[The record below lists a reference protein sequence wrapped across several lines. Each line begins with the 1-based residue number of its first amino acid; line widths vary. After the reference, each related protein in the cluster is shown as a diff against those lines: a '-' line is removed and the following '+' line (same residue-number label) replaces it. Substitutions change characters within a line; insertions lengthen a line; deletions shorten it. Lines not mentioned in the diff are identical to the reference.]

1 MDSRVHVHNC
11 TCLPIFLGRIIIVSP
26 VNTMKVLATV
36 SEHTMVEAF
45 LRAEIESP
53 RWQAEILGPL
63 ARDGRSR
70 SVVDNANLE
79 DNAENAY
86 RAKLLAYR
94 GYRDR
99 GIFSG
104 FPNPV
109 QWYSVSLTCADL
121 AGVRVINSKPWPFF
135 SGGTRLAGDASRNL
149 RTGKI
154 THEVSNDILETVD
167 HLKRGHRLP
176 EIILVGEERDKTFV
190 IFEGHV
196 RTMAILASDTMSEVN
211 GIIGIAPD
219 MHNWMFY

>member
-1 MDSRVHVHNC
+1 LEDYTETAQS
-11 TCLPIFLGRIIIVSP
+11 LVSP

-53 RWQAEILGPL
+53 RWQAAILEQL

-70 SVVDNANLE
+70 FVVDNANLE
-79 DNAENAY
+79 DNAENAC
-86 RAKLLAYR
+86 RAKLLAYYR
-94 GYRDR
+94 GYRDL

-121 AGVRVINSKPWPFF
+121 AGVKVINDKPWPYF

-149 RTGKI
+149 STGKI
-154 THEVSNDILETVD
+154 THEVSDEILETVD

-196 RTMAILASDTMSEVN
+196 RTMAILASDTKSEVH

-219 MHNWMFY
+219 MNNWKFY